1 MSGSLIRHDVLPVGV
16 GYLLVMGALAIGL
29 WLIRRRPGDAAA
41 SSGQDRE
48 AAAAVGSGAREA
60 AAPVGTVGPAG
71 AIGRAPGWGRLIR
84 YYLGTAIGGYLLLM
98 AVVILYY
105 YGVARVGGPFIES
118 AFTGCALL
126 IALTT
131 PVYAL
136 ASWLAGRRR
145 ARARPRTPAGGPHPG
160 SGPGSAG
167 APPAPTAPS

>member
-16 GYLLVMGALAIGL
+16 GYLLVMGALGTGL
-29 WLIRRRPGDAAA
+29 WLIRHRPGDAAA
-41 SSGQDRE
+41 AGSGPDRRE
-48 AAAAVGSGAREA
+48 AAAAAASGEREA
-60 AAPVGTVGPAG
+60 AAAAGPVGAAGP
-71 AIGRAPGWGRLIR
+71 APGWGRLIR
-84 YYLGTAIGGYLLLM
+84 YYLGTAVGGYLLLM

-136 ASWLAGRRR
+136 ASWLAERRR
-145 ARARPRTPAGGPHPG
+145 ARACPRTPADGSHPG
-160 SGPGSAG
+160 SGP
-167 APPAPTAPS
+167 P